1 MSNISITNGGSGG
14 GGQVD
19 AIEFIQGNDGL
30 NVPPNPTTKIILVV
44 GDNTQGIDTS
54 GNIPGYTETIT
65 AFDATTAQKGVTLLA
80 DNAETIA
87 GTVTTKATTPDDIKA
102 KLGVQTLHGIP
113 YGNATTGAIQWL
125 AEATDGQIPI
135 GDTGGVP
142 ILGNITSLDGT
153 VSVTNGPG
161 TIDLSTAVSSSDI
174 ATLTGND
181 SVVVGPEP
189 ITFNVNIIGDT
200 VQGVHVN
207 GNAGTWTETITIDD
221 ATTAQKGVILLA
233 DNAETIAGTDTTKA
247 VTPDDLKAKL
257 GSQTLHGIPYG
268 NATTGA
274 IQWLAEATDGQIP
287 IGDTGGVPILGNITS
302 LDGTVVVTNGAGTID
317 LSVANQFSDTAQ
329 TIGAVTA
336 DLLTIPLGVVA
347 GTFQFEARVKAFES
361 TTPAGAGYNI
371 YATFTTDGIAATL
384 VGDQPI
390 FNEDAALSTAD
401 AYFVA
406 SGNNAVLQVLGVA
419 LLTID
424 WAGETEVT

>member
-87 GTVTTKATTPDDIKA
+87 GTVTTKSVTPDDLKA
-102 KLGVQTLHGIP
+102 KLGAQTLHGIP

-161 TIDLSTAVSSSDI
+161 TIDLSTAVSSSAI

-181 SVVVGPEP
+181 AVVVSPEP
-189 ITFNVNIIGDT
+189 GTFNVNIIGDT
-200 VQGVHVN
+200 AQGVHVN
-207 GNAGTWTETITIDD
+207 GNAGTWTEEITVDD
-221 ATTAQKGVILLA
+221 ATEMQKGVVLLA
-233 DNAETIAGTDTTKA
+233 SNVDALAGTDTTKA
-247 VTPDDLKAKL
+247 MTPDDVQEKIGA
-257 GSQTLHGIPYG
+257 QTLHGLAYGDG
-268 NATTGA
+268 NAAA
-274 IQWLAEATDGQIP
+274 IAWLGEAADGQIP
-287 IGDTGGVPILGNITS
+287 IGDTGGIPVLANITS
-302 LDGTVVVTNGAGTID
+302 LDGSITVTNGPGTID
-317 LSVANQFSDTAQ
+317 LSSTAFKG
-329 TIGAVTA
+329 TATTVGATTQ
-336 DLLTIPLGVVA
+336 DLITVPLGLVA
-347 GTFQFEARVKAFES
+347 GTFQFEARVKAFEA

-371 YATFTTDGIAATL
+371 YGTFTTDGIAATL

-401 AYFVA
+401 AYFIA

-419 LLTID
+419 LLTVNWD
-424 WAGETEVT
+424 GETEVT